1 MIILTSKLLRVA
13 GEAENLQE
21 NIQDQLELDGGHPVL
36 QHLTEEEIF
45 ADVVKAS
52 AVEEGSDIEL
62 DEAQESAVKKKLLSS
77 TVISYEFFNSLRTA
91 GVL

>member
-36 QHLTEEEIF
+36 
-45 ADVVKAS
+45 
-52 AVEEGSDIEL
+52 
-62 DEAQESAVKKKLLSS
+62 
-77 TVISYEFFNSLRTA
+77 
-91 GVL
+91 